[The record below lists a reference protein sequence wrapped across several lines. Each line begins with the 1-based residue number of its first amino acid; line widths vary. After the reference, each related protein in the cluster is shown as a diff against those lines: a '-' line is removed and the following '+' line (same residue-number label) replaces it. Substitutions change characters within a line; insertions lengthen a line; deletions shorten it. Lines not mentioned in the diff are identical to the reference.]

1 VDNQSGI
8 NNNKSTIRLP
18 LIIGGTLA
26 AGIFIGASFFG
37 SKKIVAG
44 DVSKSSG
51 IFKEILMYVDR
62 SYVDKVNT
70 DSLANYGIAKMLEK
84 LDPHTVYLP
93 LEDAKVARE
102 QLQDGFDG
110 IGVEFNIYNDS
121 LFVVT
126 ALSGGPSET
135 VGIQGGDVILSA
147 NNVQLLGKKLDNN
160 LVFKTLRG
168 PRGSAVLLKIR
179 RKGVKTPLNFTVKRD
194 KIPTFSVDAA
204 FLMTDKK
211 TGYLKVNRFSEAT
224 YKEFRT
230 HLKDLISQGM
240 TRLILDL
247 RGNPGGYMDRAT
259 DMADE
264 LIAGKDVLVYTDG
277 KDNSSDQKI
286 YAGKDGLFEKGEIVV
301 LVDEGSASAAEI
313 VSGALQDY
321 DRASIVG
328 RRTFGKGLVQ
338 APIQLSDG
346 SELRLTISR
355 YYIPSGRSIQKPY
368 VAGNLDEYYEE
379 VGHRNMA
386 LKKDTVAAIKTPK
399 KKFKTKGG
407 RVVYDGGGITPDVVV
422 NRDTTYYTTYLFDL
436 YGKNIIRE
444 YALTYAAQHK
454 DELSKRSIENYLTTF
469 SLSDAELVEV
479 NKMATKAGVKFN
491 QVEFQRSK
499 PFLKNQL
506 KALIARSVWQKSS
519 KKGLSNEFYQV
530 TNQDDEMIKVALQQ
544 FGKAL
549 KK

>member
-1 VDNQSGI
+1 MDNQSGI

-18 LIIGGTLA
+18 LLIGGTLA

-62 SYVDKVNT
+62 SYVDEVNT

-93 LEDAKVARE
+93 FEDAKVARE

-135 VGIQGGDVILSA
+135 AGIQGGDVILSA
-147 NNVQLLGKKLDNN
+147 NNVPLLGKKLDNN

-168 PRGSAVLLKIR
+168 PRGSTVLLKIK

-224 YKEFRT
+224 YEEFRT

-321 DRASIVG
+321 DRATVVG

-379 VGHRNMA
+379 VGHRNMT
-386 LKKDTVAAIKTPK
+386 LKKDTVASKTPK

-454 DELSKRSIENYLTTF
+454 EELSKRSIENYLTTF
-469 SLSDAELVEV
+469 SLSDAELAEV
-479 NKMATKAGVKFN
+479 NKMASKAGVKFN

-499 PFLKNQL
+499 SFLKNQL
-506 KALIARSVWQKSS
+506 KALIARSVCQKSS
-519 KKGLSNEFYQV
+519 KKGLSNEFYKV
-530 TNQDDEMIKVALQQ
+530 TNQEDEMIKVALQQ